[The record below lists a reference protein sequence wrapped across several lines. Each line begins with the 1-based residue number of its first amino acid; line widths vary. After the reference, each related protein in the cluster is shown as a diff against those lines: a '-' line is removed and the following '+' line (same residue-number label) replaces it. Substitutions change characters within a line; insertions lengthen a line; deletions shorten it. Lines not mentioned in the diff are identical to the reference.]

1 MLCMP
6 PNHYYASHSFRSY
19 GVTLWYPTYVNKLN
33 LDKDAEIFQAFC
45 HKEVG
50 NLSNSSFPEYCG
62 CSESYINSSIIS
74 DTQLKNFVIS
84 DTVFSNVTFERVDF
98 SASLFKNTTFESG
111 SFVECSFNH
120 SFFTEVIF
128 NNFTFMN
135 LSLEH
140 SRLCGMLAT
149 GSTSDRVAIKDS
161 SINHFSSNDTT
172 QEQLDGA
179 QFIEL
184 LNTTNTSQ
192 CKGDE
197 EMSLACPKKEDD
209 FRVYRDSF
217 FISASALP
225 GNLASMVA
233 VYFLIRKYWL
243 CKTVL
248 GVVV

>member
-1 MLCMP
+1 M
-6 PNHYYASHSFRSY
+6 HASKSLLRFIHAFRSY

-45 HKEVG
+45 SKEVS
-50 NLSNSSFPEYCG
+50 NLSNSSLPEYCG

-74 DTQLKNFVIS
+74 DTQMEKFLIS
-84 DTVFSNVTFERVDF
+84 GAVFSNVTFERVDF
-98 SASLFKNTTFESG
+98 SSSSFKNTTFESG
-111 SFVECSFNH
+111 SFVECSFNF
-120 SFFTEVIF
+120 SAFTQVIF
-128 NNFTFMN
+128 KNFTFIN

-140 SRLCGMLAT
+140 SRLCGVFAT
-149 GSTSDRVAIKDS
+149 GSTSNSVAVKDS
-161 SINHFSSNDTT
+161 SINHFSSNDTIPN
-172 QEQLDGA
+172 LDGTR
-179 QFIEL
+179 FIEM

-192 CKGDE
+192 CEGE
-197 EMSLACPKKEDD
+197 EKSIECPKKEDD

-225 GNLASMVA
+225 GNLASIVA